1 MKVMKIIA
9 MTLFVLGAL
18 VAAQAQSLKAQ
29 VEASNKRIH
38 AAMMKKDLTG
48 LEKLF
53 KAGMTKDFKYVE
65 GGKTMTYDE
74 MVAGMKMG
82 IGSLKKVT
90 VASTKIIAVKEKGNA
105 ATITCEHSMGGVTA
119 GPDKK
124 DHTNVFTGMAV
135 ESYVKVGGKWLMSK
149 MEWKNSKMTMDG
161 KPMAMPGG

>member
-18 VAAQAQSLKAQ
+18 VAAQAQSLRAQ
-29 VEASNKRIH
+29 VEASNKKIH
-38 AAMMKKDLTG
+38 AAMMKKDMPG

-53 KAGMTKDFKYVE
+53 KAAMTKDFKYVE
-65 GGKTMTYDE
+65 GGKTMSYEE

-82 IGSLKKVT
+82 LGSMKKVT
-90 VASTKIIAVKEKGNA
+90 VASTKIIAVKEKGNT
-105 ATITCEHSMGGVTA
+105 ATTTCEHSMGGITV

-124 DHTNVFTGMAV
+124 DHTNVFSGMAV
-135 ESYVKVGGKWLMSK
+135 ESYVKVGSKWLMSK
-149 MEWKNSKMTMDG
+149 MEWKSSKMTMDG